1 MATHTFFD
9 SWTTIVYIF
18 LNGPLKLYLEIKEG
32 KTSVKKLV
40 EEFEDERNIV
50 HQRMGV
56 KKPDLL
62 PTNGTQNG
70 LIKRKKGEG
79 DKTVTTEASDY

>member
-1 MATHTFFD
+1 M
-9 SWTTIVYIF
+9 YIF

-62 PTNGTQNG
+62 PTNKTQNG
-70 LIKRKKGEG
+70 LIKRKKTDG
-79 DKTVTTEASDY
+79 DKSGATEASDY

>member
-1 MATHTFFD
+1 MDVEELAKDTFFD
-9 SWTTIVYIF
+9 SWTTILYIF
-18 LNGPLKLYLEIKEG
+18 LNGPLKVYLEIKEG

-40 EEFEDERNIV
+40 EEYDDERNIV

-62 PTNGTQNG
+62 PSKST
-70 LIKRKKGEG
+70 
-79 DKTVTTEASDY
+79 D

>member
-1 MATHTFFD
+1 M
-9 SWTTIVYIF
+9 YIF

-62 PTNGTQNG
+62 PSKATQNG
-70 LIKRKKGEG
+70 LIKRKKADE
-79 DKTVTTEASDY
+79 DKSIATEASDY

>member
-1 MATHTFFD
+1 MNTFYD

-56 KKPDLL
+56 RKPDLL
-62 PTNGTQNG
+62 PSKATTSGG
-70 LIKRKKGEG
+70 LINRKKGG
-79 DKTVTTEASDY
+79 DNSVTTDASDY

>member
-1 MATHTFFD
+1 M
-9 SWTTIVYIF
+9 YIF

-62 PTNGTQNG
+62 PSKATQNG
-70 LIKRKKGEG
+70 LIKRKKADE
-79 DKTVTTEASDY
+79 DKSITTEASDY

>member
-1 MATHTFFD
+1 M
-9 SWTTIVYIF
+9 YIF

-62 PTNGTQNG
+62 PSKATQNG
-70 LIKRKKGEG
+70 LIKRKKADEE
-79 DKTVTTEASDY
+79 KSITTEASDY

>member
-1 MATHTFFD
+1 M
-9 SWTTIVYIF
+9 YIF

-62 PTNGTQNG
+62 PTNNTQNG
-70 LIKRKKGEG
+70 LIKRKKTDESKSGG
-79 DKTVTTEASDY
+79 TEASDY